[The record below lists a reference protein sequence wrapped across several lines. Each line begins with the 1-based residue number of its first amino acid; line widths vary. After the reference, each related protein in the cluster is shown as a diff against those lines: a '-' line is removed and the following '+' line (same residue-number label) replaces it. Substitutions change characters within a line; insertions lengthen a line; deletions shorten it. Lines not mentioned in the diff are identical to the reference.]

1 MTKCMRNFAF
11 LMTIAMV
18 VSLPAVAQQAGL
30 TGAVT
35 DPTGAVIPG
44 AAVTVT
50 HKGTGVARTTT
61 TSADGGYLIQQLEPG
76 QYRLEIS
83 MQGFKTAVRDPVT
96 LPVGITSTVNATL
109 EIGAVTEQVVVEEG
123 VSGLNTVDA
132 SIGTPI
138 TGAQVLNLPSNSLD
152 PAGLLSLQPGVTF
165 VPGLADSPGGYSGIV
180 DDDGRGGSVNGA
192 RSDQTNITLDG
203 VDVNDSQNGYA
214 FSSALR
220 ATQASLQEFRVTTSS
235 YNSDLGRSS
244 AAQVQLVTKSGGN
257 SPHGMVY
264 YTHRN
269 DAFGA
274 NGFFNN
280 RDSVA
285 KGKDRRHIYGA
296 ALGGALVKD
305 RLFLFGNFERMEEAI
320 AGTVLN
326 NVPTESFKD
335 GVIIYECDD
344 PALCPGGTVAGLT
357 GSHSV
362 PAGFFGLTP
371 AQLTAIDPSAIGP
384 NSGVISYL
392 NQFPVANSTGSRDG
406 VNIAG
411 FRFNAPVENDYKTY
425 IARLDFNIDRAGNH
439 TFFAR
444 GTLQDDTIVS
454 SQASFPGNSPN
465 QAELVNSRGVAFGYK
480 AILGATAISN
490 LRYGYTRIGEKFSGV
505 RNSEYV
511 NLRFIAE
518 LNGFDGT
525 ASTRTRQMPSHHLRE
540 DFSVTKGSHTLSFG
554 GEGRFTRNNRATNL
568 GAFNTFVVNP
578 SWLPNVGRNTRPG
591 AIECFVVAACT
602 AVPAVS
608 GAFGSAWNDTAPNLL
623 GLITQSTGNF
633 NFLADG
639 TVLSSGEPIPR
650 RFAVNEF
657 ELYAQDSWRATP
669 SLTLT
674 FGLRY
679 FNSTPPWETNGN
691 QVAPQMVSRSTG
703 QVIPGGLSEWFE
715 LRRNLMLNGGTAG
728 DAPSL
733 AFTLGG
739 PANNAEHFYPRD
751 NDNFS
756 PRLAAAWNPRINN
769 WFFGNGKMVIRGGYS
784 LVYDRIGQGLAASFN
799 ANGSFGMS
807 SVITSTFAGCD
818 EGTGRANVPN
828 GACARFISP
837 TDTSGAQSFLP
848 PAPPVSF
855 PAVPPDLFDISQAL
869 NNNITTPYAHT
880 FNLTISREVGNYT
893 IDVGYVGRRGRDL
906 LISKD
911 LAMPLNLTDPGSG
924 RDYFAASQSLIA
936 AFAAGTLISD
946 IAPDPFWEN
955 FFPGW
960 GPAGANSG
968 FLVCD
973 LQGTGGSGGFSATQV
988 AYDWVNCLQP
998 DTTVVP
1004 FCADVAGCG
1013 GFPTTVNCSNG
1024 VDLDGDAF
1032 LDCPE
1037 GFFSAQFAT
1046 LAAWS
1051 PDARSE
1057 YHSLQVSL
1065 RRRLVNGLN
1074 FTINYVFSHSLDTA
1088 SEPERQ
1094 GLFGPAAS
1102 SGTGGYLVNS
1112 WSPDLDYASSSFDMR
1127 HQLNANWSAE
1137 LPIGSGRAVG
1147 SGMPGWANHIVG
1159 GWALAGIFRANSGL
1173 PAEIFNGR
1181 VWATNWN
1188 VAGNAM
1194 CTGGA
1199 VPDFNHSVQNGPCA
1213 PTQNVKNAAGDR
1225 GPNLFADPVA
1235 ALDFFRSSNPG
1246 ERGLRNP
1253 LRADNYVNL
1262 DLSINKSFF
1271 LPWEGHI
1278 LKFRWEMFN
1287 VTNSVFFDAT
1297 QLNTSRQSTASF
1309 GNYTDVMG
1317 GPRQMQVSLR
1327 YEF

>member
-1 MTKCMRNFAF
+1 
-11 LMTIAMV
+11 MTIAMV
-18 VSLPAVAQQAGL
+18 VCLPAVAQQAGL
-30 TGAVT
+30 TGTVT

-44 AAVTVT
+44 AAVTLT
-50 HKGTGVARTTT
+50 HKGTGAARTTT
-61 TSADGGYLIQQLEPG
+61 TKADGGYLIQQLEPG
-76 QYRLEIS
+76 RYRLEIG
-83 MQGFKTAVRDPVT
+83 MQGFKTAVREPLT
-96 LPVGITSTVNATL
+96 LPVGITSTLNVAL
-109 EIGAVTEQVVVEEG
+109 ELGVVTERVVVEEG
-123 VSGLNTVDA
+123 TSGLNTVDA

-152 PAGLLSLQPGVTF
+152 PAALLSLQPGVTF
-165 VPGLADSPGGYSGIV
+165 VPGLADRPGGYSGIV

-192 RSDQTNITLDG
+192 RSDQTNVTLDG
-203 VDVNDSQNGYA
+203 VDNNDSQNGYA
-214 FSSALR
+214 FTSALR
-220 ATQASLQEFRVTTSS
+220 ATQASLQEFRVTTSN
-235 YNSDLGRSS
+235 YNADQGRSS
-244 AAQVQLVTKSGGN
+244 AAQVQLVTKSGSN
-257 SPHGMVY
+257 SPHGLVY

-269 DAFGA
+269 DAFAA
-274 NGFFNN
+274 NDFFNN
-280 RDSVA
+280 RDNVE

-326 NVPTESFKD
+326 IVPTESFKD
-335 GVIIYECDD
+335 GVILYECAD

-357 GSHSV
+357 GTHNV
-362 PAGFFGLTP
+362 PVGFFGLTP
-371 AQLTAIDPSAIGP
+371 AQLTALDPSLIGP
-384 NSGVISYL
+384 NSAVISYL
-392 NQFPVANSTGSRDG
+392 NQFPVANSIGSRDD

-411 FRFNAPVENDYKTY
+411 FRFNSPVENDYKTY
-425 IARLDFNIDRAGNH
+425 IARLDFNIDQAGNH

-444 GTLQDDTIVS
+444 GTLQDDDIVS
-454 SQASFPGNSPN
+454 AQASFPGNPPN
-465 QAELVNSRGVAFGYK
+465 QVELVNSRGLAFGYK
-480 AILGATAISN
+480 AILGATAVSN
-490 LRYGYTRIGEKFSGV
+490 LRYGYTRIGEKFAGV
-505 RNSEYV
+505 QNSEFV
-511 NLRFIAE
+511 NLRFISE
-518 LNGFDGT
+518 LNGFDNPGST
-525 ASTRTRQMPSHHLRE
+525 VSTRTRQMPAHHLRE

-554 GEGRFTRNNRATNL
+554 GEGRFTRNNRTTTL
-568 GAFNTFVVNP
+568 GAFNSFDVNP
-578 SWLPNVGRNTRPG
+578 SWVPNVGRNTRPG
-591 AIECFVVAACT
+591 AFECFNTVACT

-608 GAFGSAWNDTAPNLL
+608 SGFGSAWNDTVPNLL
-623 GLITQSTGNF
+623 GIISNIIART

-639 TVLSSGEPIPR
+639 TVLGSGEPIPR

-657 ELYAQDSWRATP
+657 ELYAQDAWRVTP

-674 FGLRY
+674 LGLRY
-679 FNSTPPWETNGN
+679 FNNTPPWETNGN
-691 QVAPQMVSRSTG
+691 QVAPQMVSRATG

-715 LRRNLMLNGGTAG
+715 IRRNLMLTGGTAG
-728 DAPSL
+728 DAPSI

-739 PANNAEHFYPRD
+739 PANNAPHFYPRD

-799 ANGSFGMS
+799 ARGSFGMS
-807 SVITSTFAGCD
+807 TAIGSGFGNCD

-828 GACARFISP
+828 GACPRFTSP
-837 TDTSGAQSFLP
+837 TDTSGLQSFVPAVP
-848 PAPPVSF
+848 PLSF
-855 PAVPPDLFDISQAL
+855 PAVPSGFRIGRAL
-869 NNNITTPYAHT
+869 NNSITTPFAHT
-880 FNLTISREVGNYT
+880 FTLTISREVGNYT
-893 IDVGYVGRRGRDL
+893 IDVSYVGRRGRDL

-924 RDYFAASQSLIA
+924 RDYFTASQDLIA
-936 AFAAGTLISD
+936 AFAAGTDISQ

-955 FFPGW
+955 FVPGW
-960 GPAGANSG
+960 GPTGVNAGGAICG
-968 FLVCD
+968 VAP
-973 LQGTGGSGGFSATQV
+973 GSDFVTVYSSTQV
-988 AYDWVNCLQP
+988 AYDWVNCVHP

-1004 FCADVAGCG
+1004 FCTDLAGCG
-1013 GFPTTVNCSNG
+1013 GFPSFVNCSNG
-1024 VDLDGDAF
+1024 VDLDGDPF

-1057 YHSLQVSL
+1057 YHSLQLSL
-1065 RRRLVNGLN
+1065 RRRLVNGFN
-1074 FTINYVFSHSLDTA
+1074 FTVNYTFSHSLDHA

-1094 GLFGPAAS
+1094 GLFGPGAS
-1102 SGTGGYLVNS
+1102 SGTGGFLVNS
-1112 WSPDLDYASSSFDMR
+1112 WDIDLDYASSSFDMR
-1127 HQLNANWSAE
+1127 HQLNANWVAE
-1137 LPIGSGRAVG
+1137 LPIGSARAVG
-1147 SGMPGWANHIVG
+1147 SGMPGWANQIVG
-1159 GWALAGIFRANSGL
+1159 GWAIAGIFRANSGL

-1181 VWATNWN
+1181 TWATNWN
-1188 VAGNAM
+1188 VAGNAT

-1199 VPDFNHSVQNGPCA
+1199 VPDFQHSVQTGPCA

-1235 ALDFFRSSNPG
+1235 ALDFFRLSNPG
-1246 ERGLRNP
+1246 ERGERNP

-1287 VTNSVFFDAT
+1287 VSNSVFFDAT

-1317 GPRQMQVSLR
+1317 KARQMQVSLR